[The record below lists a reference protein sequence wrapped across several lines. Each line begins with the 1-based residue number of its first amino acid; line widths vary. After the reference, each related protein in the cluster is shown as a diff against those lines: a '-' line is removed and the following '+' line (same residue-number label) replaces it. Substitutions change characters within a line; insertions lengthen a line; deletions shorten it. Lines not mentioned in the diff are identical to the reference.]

1 MIFSLHIFA
10 EWIKCIKIFLF
21 IWFDSRENKNIIYLI
36 GFKDI
41 CLKDIVMGHGNERT
55 ENIVANRVMM
65 LDYINGKKLPKHGKW
80 LGRILIV
87 IFAASGLMIFSYL
100 MHEIQEFVAIDVLIY
115 AVICLLFEILA
126 LVMYWIYRSTYE
138 RIYDKHYNNEQL
150 VLLYLMASQTE
161 NPEEMYARI
170 IDSEIKNRAQIA
182 YNQRKQS
189 QIE

>member
-1 MIFSLHIFA
+1 
-10 EWIKCIKIFLF
+10 
-21 IWFDSRENKNIIYLI
+21 
-36 GFKDI
+36 
-41 CLKDIVMGHGNERT
+41 
-55 ENIVANRVMM
+55 
-65 LDYINGKKLPKHGKW
+65 
-80 LGRILIV
+80 
-87 IFAASGLMIFSYL
+87 MIFSYL

-138 RIYDKHYNNEQL
+138 RIYDKYYNNEQL

-189 QIE
+189 QID